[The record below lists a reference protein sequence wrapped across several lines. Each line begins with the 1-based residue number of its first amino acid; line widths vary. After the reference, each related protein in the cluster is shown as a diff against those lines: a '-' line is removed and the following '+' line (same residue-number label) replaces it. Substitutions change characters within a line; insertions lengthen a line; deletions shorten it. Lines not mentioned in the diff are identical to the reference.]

1 VQQVPLAA
9 PLRPA
14 ARGPGEMSEGEL
26 VALVYGH
33 AQCGRC
39 LIDPDQ
45 WFPVASDTAK
55 AREEASDA
63 IAVCN
68 ACPVRAQCLELS
80 LRHNPGFGAHGVWG
94 GLVESERRPRRPG
107 WRHGIALAPPSP
119 AVLA

>member
-1 VQQVPLAA
+1 MPLAA

-45 WFPVASDTAK
+45 WFPVARDTAK

-80 LRHNPGFGAHGVWG
+80 FRHNPGFGAYGVWG
-94 GLVESERRPRRPG
+94 GLVESERHPRRPG

-119 AVLA
+119 AVLT